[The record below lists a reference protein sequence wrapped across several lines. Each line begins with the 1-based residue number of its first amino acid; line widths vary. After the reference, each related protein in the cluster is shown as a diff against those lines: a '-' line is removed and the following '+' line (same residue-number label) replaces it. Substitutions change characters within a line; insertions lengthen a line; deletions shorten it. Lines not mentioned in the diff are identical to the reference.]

1 MRATVV
7 ICTWNR
13 STLLERALASLADQR
28 IPQST
33 SWELLIVNNNC
44 TDDTDSV
51 VSSFATRLPIRC
63 LHEKSPGLS
72 NARNRALAEAR
83 GDYILWTDDDV
94 KVSPEWLSSYLSAFR
109 DFPDCGVFGGPILPD
124 FEGVPPNWLRS
135 GWQKVQDAYAIRDFG
150 SEDQEFS
157 VDGRLPYGA
166 NFVIRGDLQRS
177 HPYDPNLGR
186 APEHKF
192 RGGEEIAVIRAIMSE
207 GWHGRWVPAA
217 AVLHWI
223 PKSRQSLKYIRDYWK
238 GQGISVG
245 TTGDFDSYP
254 SILGIPRWILRAR
267 VQDEIRY
274 RFARL
279 FLSPQ
284 AWVGE
289 LTAVSY
295 SSALLKQMFSRRAM
309 MRTLRRDRAQAE
321 PFE

>member
-150 SEDQEFS
+150 SEDQDE
-157 VDGRLPYGA
+157 
-166 NFVIRGDLQRS
+166 
-177 HPYDPNLGR
+177 
-186 APEHKF
+186 
-192 RGGEEIAVIRAIMSE
+192 
-207 GWHGRWVPAA
+207 
-217 AVLHWI
+217 
-223 PKSRQSLKYIRDYWK
+223 KSC
-238 GQGISVG
+238 
-245 TTGDFDSYP
+245 
-254 SILGIPRWILRAR
+254 
-267 VQDEIRY
+267 
-274 RFARL
+274 
-279 FLSPQ
+279 
-284 AWVGE
+284 
-289 LTAVSY
+289 
-295 SSALLKQMFSRRAM
+295 
-309 MRTLRRDRAQAE
+309 
-321 PFE
+321 